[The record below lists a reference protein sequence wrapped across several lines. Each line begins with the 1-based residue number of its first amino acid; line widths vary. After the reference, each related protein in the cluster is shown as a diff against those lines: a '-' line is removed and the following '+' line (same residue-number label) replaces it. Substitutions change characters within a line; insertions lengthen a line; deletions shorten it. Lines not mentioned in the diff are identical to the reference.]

1 VLCESGKKHTL
12 NWKGGS
18 LVLAETAL
26 YDDAHIFI
34 PNAGATQTKAE
45 KTYYQVCTVGHSLIT
60 LFKGAELILD
70 CGELSDAQRTKAVI
84 VRESGNSWV
93 SEGGSLEGAKLKTSI
108 SALGK
113 FAIALDTEKPLVEV
127 EKWSLNSKSQEFII
141 VLRVTDDLSGISTV
155 FPELNGAWVY
165 YETDKKTN
173 SLTCRIEALPVGE
186 HQFKLTVKDKVG
198 NKRVFE
204 KTIRIVESK
213 K

>member
-1 VLCESGKKHTL
+1 
-12 NWKGGS
+12 
-18 LVLAETAL
+18 
-26 YDDAHIFI
+26 
-34 PNAGATQTKAE
+34 
-45 KTYYQVCTVGHSLIT
+45 LIT

-108 SALGK
+108 STLGK

-127 EKWSLNSKSQEFII
+127 EKWSLNSESQEFII

-204 KTIRIVESK
+204 KTIRIVDSK